1 MRISED
7 GDLKNLMIDKKTFK
21 SVGCIACG
29 VAVNVVMAFFMEFFN
44 IPLYLDTIGTIGVS
58 LIGGALPGILTAV
71 ATNLLCSIFN
81 STAVYYSLLNVVIA
95 IFVSRFIGKNLFKSV
110 KTIIAIV
117 AFSALVSGGVG
128 AIVQWIL
135 LGEPQFPAIA
145 DVVETITSGSG
156 FPYFP
161 AFISVNILLNL
172 VDKGISVLAAAFVV
186 NVLPTDFK
194 LSVLNSGLRQS
205 VLSDEERMAFRRPK
219 REGRSLQTRVF
230 IILIIM
236 AVAIVLIMAYICIN
250 LYASE
255 YEKRSVE
262 NAWSTAYVA
271 AEFIDV
277 DKIDTYVN
285 EGRDAEGY
293 AETERIL
300 KKVSFNTESISY
312 LYVVRILRD
321 RVQFVF
327 DVCNP
332 VAQDVNTHTFAPGET
347 SEFEE
352 AFLPYVEDLRAG
364 LKVGPVTSD
373 TEDWDDVISVYYPVK
388 NEAGKTVCYV
398 CADVSIPFMTG
409 YIIAFILRV
418 IMVMSGFIALII
430 AYGFSKSNIFITY
443 PITTITSVT
452 NRFVRDVAEGDISV
466 LNDDVRE
473 LRKVNVRTGDE
484 VQDLYNSLVSL
495 TGNVADQL
503 WEIRHYAEAV
513 EKMQTGLII
522 TMADMVENRDSDT
535 GAHIQKTAEY
545 VRIIV
550 NGLKRKGYYAEKL
563 TSKYMSDV
571 VMSAPLHDV
580 GKINISDSILNK
592 PGKLTDEEY
601 EIMKSHTT
609 LGRMLLEKA
618 ISTISGE
625 NYLKEARNMAAYH
638 HEKWDGTGYPEG
650 LHGEVIPLSARIM
663 AVADVFDA
671 LSSKRVYKPAF
682 PLNQALEIISN
693 GAGTEFD
700 PKCVEVFMDSLDE
713 VKRVLRKYKEYEGEL

>member
-1 MRISED
+1 MIN
-7 GDLKNLMIDKKTFK
+7 KNTFK
-21 SVGCIACG
+21 SAACVACG
-29 VAVNVVMAFFMEFFN
+29 VAVNVLLAFLMDVFK

-58 LIGGALPGILTAV
+58 LIGGALPGIFTAV
-71 ATNLLCSIFN
+71 ATNMLCSFFN
-81 STAVYYSLLNVVIA
+81 GTAVYYSLLNVAIA
-95 IFVSRFIGKNLFKSV
+95 ILVSRYIGKNLFRSI
-110 KTIIAIV
+110 KTIIVIV
-117 AFSALVSGGVG
+117 TFSALVSGGAG
-128 AIVQWIL
+128 AVVQWLL

-145 DVVETITSGSG
+145 DVVESITAGSG
-156 FPYFP
+156 MSYFST
-161 AFISVNILLNL
+161 FIVFNILLNF
-172 VDKGISVLAAAFVV
+172 VDKGISVLVAAFIV
-186 NVLPTDFK
+186 NMLPKDFK
-194 LSVLNSGLRQS
+194 LSVLNSGLRQA
-205 VLSDEERMAFRRPK
+205 VLSDEERMAFRRHK
-219 REGRSLQTRVF
+219 RGGRSLQTRVF

-236 AVAIVLIMAYICIN
+236 SVAIVLIMAYICLN

-262 NAWSTAYVA
+262 NAWGTAYVA

-277 DKIDTYVN
+277 DKIDSYVN

-293 AETERIL
+293 IETERIL
-300 KKVSFNTESISY
+300 QKVSFNSESVSY
-312 LYVVRILRD
+312 LYVVRILHD
-321 RVQFVF
+321 RVQFIF
-327 DVCNP
+327 DVFNP
-332 VAQDVNTHTFAPGET
+332 SSADMKTHTFMPGET

-352 AFLPYVEDLRAG
+352 AFLPYIDDLHAG
-364 LKVGPVTSD
+364 LRVGPITSD
-373 TEDWDDVISVYYPVK
+373 TEDWDDVISVYYPVR
-388 NEAGKTVCYV
+388 NASGKTMCYV
-398 CADVSIPFMTG
+398 CADVSVPFMTS
-409 YIIAFILRV
+409 YIIAFVLRV

-430 AYGFSKSNIFITY
+430 AYGFSKSNVFITY

-452 NRFVRDVAEGDISV
+452 NRFVRDVADEDISV
-466 LNDDVRE
+466 LNDDVRQ

-495 TGNVADQL
+495 TGNVTDQL

-513 EKMQTGLII
+513 EKMQNGLII

-580 GKINISDSILNK
+580 GKINISDAILNK
-592 PGKLTDEEY
+592 PGKLSDEEY
-601 EIMKSHTT
+601 EIMKTHTT
-609 LGRMLLEKA
+609 LGRNLLEKA

-638 HEKWDGTGYPEG
+638 HEKWDGSGYPEG